1 MTDALTRMLLAAG
14 EALERD
20 DLAGAVTAFESARTM
35 APSNASIALALAN
48 AHRLRGDVLRSR
60 ETLLDAHRHADL
72 SDVADA
78 HALGAALLETGS
90 PVEAADC
97 FSRVV
102 QACPR
107 DGGALAA
114 LAGAMRTAGD
124 AAGAWPIVHR
134 AIAASPD
141 LPAVMVTASQVR
153 HDLGD
158 LRGALKWLDRAEAL
172 RPGHAATQL
181 HRAYTMMMAGPSRAG
196 WEQFESRPLPVP
208 STSARAW
215 PGDAPDAPAISI
227 EGASVLV
234 TGEQGVGDQFQF
246 LRFVPLLVARGAT
259 RVVVEC
265 HADAVSLLRAN
276 GFDAVPRGQPPET
289 DWHVPMLSLP
299 HRLGLHD
306 DVLAQSVP
314 YLRADAI
321 GAREVSAGSTRRIG
335 LVWAGNPA
343 FTGRATRDLDLS
355 LLPEITAIPDVEW
368 VSLQHGAAGD
378 IELPGVTR
386 AAPRD
391 WMDTA
396 RILAGLDGLVSTDT
410 GILHLA
416 GAMGVR
422 TWAMLQAVPDW
433 RWGLSGST
441 SAWYPS
447 VTLLRPERPGDWRS
461 VLHHLSEALLHS

>member
-1 MTDALTRMLLAAG
+1 MTDALTRMLLTAG

-20 DLAGAVTAFESARTM
+20 DLAGAVTAFESARAM

-48 AHRLRGDVLRSR
+48 AHRLRGDALRSQ
-60 ETLLDAHRHADL
+60 ETLLEAHRHADL

-78 HALGAALLETGS
+78 HALGAALLEAGS
-90 PVEAADC
+90 PVQAAEC
-97 FSRVV
+97 FTRVV
-102 QACPR
+102 QARPR

-134 AIAASPD
+134 AVGAAPD

-158 LRGALKWLDRAEAL
+158 LRGALKWLDRAETL
-172 RPGHAATQL
+172 RPGHAATRL
-181 HRAYTMMMAGPSRAG
+181 HRAFTTMMAGPSRAG
-196 WEQFESRPLPVP
+196 WELFESRPLPAP
-208 STSARAW
+208 ATSARAW
-215 PGDAPDAPAISI
+215 PGDSGAPASSI
-227 EGASVLV
+227 DGASVLV

-246 LRFVPLLVARGAT
+246 LRFVPLLAARGAA

-265 HADAVSLLRAN
+265 HADAVSLLRAS
-276 GFDAVPRGQPPET
+276 GFDAVPRGQAPET
-289 DWHVPMLSLP
+289 DWHVPLLSLP
-299 HRLGLHD
+299 HRLGLDD
-306 DVLAQSVP
+306 DVLPESVP
-314 YLRADAI
+314 YLRADAVDAHA
-321 GAREVSAGSTRRIG
+321 GATRRARRLG

-343 FTGRATRDLDLS
+343 FTGRVTRDLDIT
-355 LLPEITAIPDVEW
+355 LLPELAAIPDVEW
-368 VSLQHGAAGD
+368 VSLQYGAAGE
-378 IELPGVTR
+378 ITLPGVTR

-433 RWGLSGST
+433 RWGLSGRA

-447 VTLLRPERPGDWRS
+447 MTLLRPDGPGDWRS
-461 VLHHLSEALLHS
+461 VVRQLSEALLRP